1 MVRWALIVL
10 PLLVI
15 GMAAGVSSVTHQ
27 ALTYRVQLQEPV
39 VLTVKRGSTFRQIAK
54 DLSQRN
60 LIIYPEIIE
69 FYMRIRG
76 YSNDLQAGE
85 YEFSGNLSTLDIL
98 ANLRKG
104 AVTQHSV
111 ILIEGETLKLWLQR
125 LQRHPKIKHTLSPD
139 NQQPLRDAIGEQRE
153 NLEGLFFSDTYRFRT
168 GDSDL
173 DVLKRAY
180 AAMGKHLNEV
190 WASRAEG
197 LPYED
202 PYALLTMASIVE
214 KETGVPE
221 ERPRI
226 AGVFVS
232 RLRKRMRLQTDPTVI
247 YGIGDAFDGNIRMVH
262 LRTDTPYN
270 TYTRRGLPPTPI
282 AMVGR
287 AALEAAAHPNIT
299 GELFFVSR
307 GDGTHVFSKTLQAHN
322 AAVRKYQL
330 KR

>member
-1 MVRWALIVL
+1 LILL

-15 GMAAGVSSVTHQ
+15 ATAAGVTAVVHQ
-27 ALTYRVQLQEPV
+27 ALTYRVELREPV
-39 VLTVKRGSTFRQIAK
+39 ILEVKSGATFRQIAR
-54 DLSQRN
+54 DLNQRE
-60 LIIYPEIIE
+60 LIIYPEVIE
-69 FYMRIRG
+69 FYVRVRG
-76 YSNDLQAGE
+76 YAGQLQAGE
-85 YEFSGNLSTLDIL
+85 YQLSGEVSVLEIL
-98 ANLRKG
+98 GQLREG
-104 AVTQHSV
+104 AVTHHSV
-111 ILIEGETLKLWLQR
+111 TLIEGETLKQWLSVLHQ
-125 LQRHPKIKHTLSPD
+125 HPKVKKTLSFD
-139 NQQPLRDAIGEQRE
+139 DLDPLRVAIGEDRA
-153 NLEGLFFSDTYRFRT
+153 NLEGLFFPDTYRFRT
-168 GDSDL
+168 DDTDL
-173 DVLKRAY
+173 EVLQRAY
-180 AAMGKHLNEV
+180 RAMGEHLNSAWSE
-190 WASRAEG
+190 RAED

-202 PYALLTMASIVE
+202 PYALLIMASIVE

-247 YGIGDAFDGNIRMVH
+247 YGIGDAFDGDIKRVH

-287 AALEAAAHPNIT
+287 AALDAAANPDVT

-307 GDGTHVFSKTLQAHN
+307 GDGTHVFSTTLAAHN